1 MAGYEDEIFQRHRKR
16 EEGHARQ
23 DSARAV
29 AAAGGPGTG
38 SGAEGKAIQSGVFG
52 DLYPPRDGTQRA
64 LLATLKAFA
73 EAGASAAATKGG
85 GGGAEQTVTLPANL
99 SGYHRASANLYVTLY
114 GLSATSNPDK
124 SITVKRARAPKKE
137 KEAPRQEEAARDIE
151 ALNDDLD
158 FKTR

>member
-1 MAGYEDEIFQRHRKR
+1 M
-16 EEGHARQ
+16 
-23 DSARAV
+23 
-29 AAAGGPGTG
+29 
-38 SGAEGKAIQSGVFG
+38 
-52 DLYPPRDGTQRA
+52 
-64 LLATLKAFA
+64 
-73 EAGASAAATKGG
+73 SAAATKG

-124 SITVKRARAPKKE
+124 SITVKRARSPRKEREAPK
-137 KEAPRQEEAARDIE
+137 REEAARDLE